1 MTKREQN
8 AYWKGRQYL
17 LRAKAQELYLH
28 HFSLKVKIYQ
38 NGGRFQ
44 YQRSEVQIQSSAKI
58 YLNRTFVYCQLC
70 IEKTKITKKRPG
82 MAHLK
87 KQFTRKQK
95 KHTISTCFILT
106 KTLLHRWE
114 SSVNGWLRMLIIM
127 KKTLFNSNIIFT
139 EIIKALKCRSSLQ
152 FVNTEDCH
160 E

>member
-87 KQFTRKQK
+87 KTIYQKTKNLDMFYSYKNFVTPMRKLLKWLAANVNNNEKNTFQL
-95 KHTISTCFILT
+95 KHNFY
-106 KTLLHRWE
+106 
-114 SSVNGWLRMLIIM
+114 
-127 KKTLFNSNIIFT
+127 
-139 EIIKALKCRSSLQ
+139 
-152 FVNTEDCH
+152 
-160 E
+160 